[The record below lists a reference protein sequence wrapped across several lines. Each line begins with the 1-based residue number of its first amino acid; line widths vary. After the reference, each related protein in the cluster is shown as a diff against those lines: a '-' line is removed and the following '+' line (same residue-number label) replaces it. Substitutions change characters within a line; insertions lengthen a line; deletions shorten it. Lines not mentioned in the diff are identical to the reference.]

1 MDDETREEIEY
12 DSEMDAMYDAMYDIW
27 NDIYEDVD
35 AILRKYIDAAPKSN
49 FDDIFDAIDQFV
61 YFNNRVKE

>member
-12 DSEMDAMYDAMYDIW
+12 DSEMDAMYDAMYDMW

-35 AILRKYIDAAPKSN
+35 AILRKYNEDCHDKY
-49 FDDIFDAIDQFV
+49 DYRDTH
-61 YFNNRVKE
+61 